1 MIVMGRGHHAPHM
14 PALPP
19 RAMHLASAHGIMDHE
34 MQGRGMGQYMGGD
47 AMMERVL
54 IIDDHPLVRDGL
66 RSVIAISF
74 DNIEIWEAASLAE
87 AVALLE
93 KQDNFDLILL
103 DLNIPDVRRLD
114 GLKLLRQRF
123 PILPVVMV
131 SGAFDRA
138 IVQDALAAGA
148 AGFIPKSLKR
158 SGIVDA
164 LQRIVAGEIY
174 LPETMGEVPPPS
186 VEEDDIVRRI
196 DSLTPQQ
203 KTVLGHLVR
212 GRLNK
217 QIAHDLGVS
226 MTTIK
231 AHVSA
236 ILQKL
241 GVLSRT
247 QAVIKAN
254 PRAPAGVRRRQ
265 VTVATSAAVRGINV

>member
-1 MIVMGRGHHAPHM
+1 MIVMGRGNHVQNVA
-14 PALPP
+14 ALPP
-19 RAMHLASAHGIMDHE
+19 GAMRLASSHDLSDYP
-34 MQGRGMGQYMGGD
+34 GRGVGHIMSD
-47 AMMERVL
+47 EPIMERVL
-54 IIDDHPLVRDGL
+54 IVDDHPLVRDGL

-74 DNIEIWEAASLAE
+74 DNIEIFEAATLDE
-87 AVALLE
+87 AVATLE

-114 GLKLLRQRF
+114 GLKLLRDRF

-138 IVQDALAAGA
+138 IVQEALAAGA

-158 SGIVDA
+158 SAIVDA
-164 LQRIVAGEIY
+164 LHRVVSGEIY
-174 LPETMGEVPPPS
+174 LPEAMGES
-186 VEEDDIVRRI
+186 VAPTAEEDEISRRI

-203 KTVLGHLVR
+203 KTVLAHLVR

-254 PRAPAGVRRRQ
+254 QVHFRAD
-265 VTVATSAAVRGINV
+265 

>member
-1 MIVMGRGHHAPHM
+1 MIIMGRGHQGQQAAAGIAPVAM
-14 PALPP
+14 RLATP
-19 RAMHLASAHGIMDHE
+19 RALIDDRGRAEE
-34 MQGRGMGQYMGGD
+34 MIDEMG
-47 AMMERVL
+47 AAAIMERVL
-54 IIDDHPLVRDGL
+54 IVDDHPLVRDGL

-74 DNIEIWEAASLAE
+74 DSCEVLEAASLDE
-87 AVALLE
+87 AVSVLE
-93 KQDNFDLILL
+93 KQDSFDLVLL

-114 GLKLLRQRF
+114 GLRLLRSRF

-138 IVQDALAAGA
+138 IVQEALAAGA
-148 AGFIPKSLKR
+148 AGFIPKSMKR
-158 SGIVDA
+158 SGIVQA
-164 LQRIVAGEIY
+164 LHRIVAGEIY
-174 LPETMGEVPPPS
+174 LPETTGEAAAPS
-186 VEEDDIVRRI
+186 PDEEDINRRI
-196 DSLTPQQ
+196 ETLTPQQ
-203 KTVLGHLVR
+203 RTVLAHLVR

-254 PRAPAGVRRRQ
+254 RVHFIAEG
-265 VTVATSAAVRGINV
+265 ND

>member
-1 MIVMGRGHHAPHM
+1 MIVMGRGNHIPSIRAV
-14 PALPP
+14 PP
-19 RAMHLASAHGIMDHE
+19 GAIRLATAHDLSDYPG
-34 MQGRGMGQYMGGD
+34 QGVGQYMGGE
-47 AMMERVL
+47 AIMERVL
-54 IIDDHPLVRDGL
+54 IVDDHPLVRDGL

-74 DNIEIWEAASLAE
+74 DNCEIFEAASMEE
-87 AVALLE
+87 AVSLLE

-114 GLKLLRQRF
+114 GLKLLRDRF

-131 SGAFDRA
+131 SGAFDRP
-138 IVQDALAAGA
+138 IVQEALAAGA

-158 SGIVDA
+158 SAIVDA
-164 LQRIVAGEIY
+164 LHRVVSGEIY
-174 LPETMGEVPPPS
+174 LPEAMGETIAPTA
-186 VEEDDIVRRI
+186 EEDEIARRI

-203 KTVLGHLVR
+203 KTVLAHLVR

-254 PRAPAGVRRRQ
+254 RVHFRAD
-265 VTVATSAAVRGINV
+265 

>member
-1 MIVMGRGHHAPHM
+1 MIVMGRGSYAQASLSIPAGAMSLATPHD
-14 PALPP
+14 LT
-19 RAMHLASAHGIMDHE
+19 DHSQRGRE
-34 MQGRGMGQYMGGD
+34 MSHYMG
-47 AMMERVL
+47 AEAIMERVL

-66 RSVIAISF
+66 RSVIAFSF
-74 DNIEIWEAASLAE
+74 DACEIFEASSMEE
-87 AVALLE
+87 AVSTLE
-93 KQDNFDLILL
+93 KQANFDLILL

-114 GLKLLRQRF
+114 GLRMLRTRF

-138 IVQDALAAGA
+138 IVQEALAAGA

-158 SGIVDA
+158 TGIVDA
-164 LQRIVAGEIY
+164 LHRIVAGEIY
-174 LPETMGEVPPPS
+174 LPETMGEGAAPS
-186 VEEDDIVRRI
+186 PEDDDISRRI
-196 DSLTPQQ
+196 ASLTPQQ
-203 KTVLGHLVR
+203 RTVLAHLVR

-254 PRAPAGVRRRQ
+254 Q
-265 VTVATSAAVRGINV
+265 VHFTADGE

>member
-1 MIVMGRGHHAPHM
+1 MIVMGRGHHQSPAPVRFV
-14 PALPP
+14 PVPPPGAL
-19 RAMHLASAHGIMDHE
+19 RLATFHDLPDHSGGG
-34 MQGRGMGQYMGGD
+34 QNMGQYMGGE
-47 AMMERVL
+47 AIMERVL
-54 IIDDHPLVRDGL
+54 IVDDHPLVRDGL

-74 DNIEIWEAASLAE
+74 DNIEIFEAASLQE
-87 AVALLE
+87 AVATLE

-103 DLNIPDVRRLD
+103 DLHIPDVRRLE
-114 GLKLLRQRF
+114 GLKLLRDRF

-138 IVQDALAAGA
+138 IVQEALAAGA

-158 SGIVDA
+158 SAIVDA
-164 LQRIVAGEIY
+164 LHRVVSGEIY
-174 LPETMGEVPPPS
+174 LPETMGDAPVASP
-186 VEEDDIVRRI
+186 EEDEIVRRI

-203 KTVLGHLVR
+203 KTVLGHLVN

-217 QIAHDLGVS
+217 QIAHDLNVS

-254 PRAPAGVRRRQ
+254 RVHFG
-265 VTVATSAAVRGINV
+265 GD

>member
-1 MIVMGRGHHAPHM
+1 MIVMGRGNHM
-14 PALPP
+14 HSIPAVPP
-19 RAMHLASAHGIMDHE
+19 GAMRLATAHDLSDDP
-34 MQGRGMGQYMGGD
+34 GRGVGQYMGGE
-47 AMMERVL
+47 AIMERVL
-54 IIDDHPLVRDGL
+54 IVDDHPLVRDGL

-74 DNIEIWEAASLAE
+74 DNCDIFEAASMDE
-87 AVALLE
+87 AVSLLE

-114 GLKLLRQRF
+114 GLKLLRDRF

-138 IVQDALAAGA
+138 IVQEALAAGA

-158 SGIVDA
+158 SAIVDA
-164 LQRIVAGEIY
+164 LHRVVSGEIY
-174 LPETMGEVPPPS
+174 LPEAMGENVAPTA
-186 VEEDDIVRRI
+186 EEDEIARRI

-203 KTVLGHLVR
+203 KTVLSHLVR

-254 PRAPAGVRRRQ
+254 QVHFRAD
-265 VTVATSAAVRGINV
+265 

>member
-1 MIVMGRGHHAPHM
+1 MIVMGRGNHIPSIRAV
-14 PALPP
+14 PP
-19 RAMHLASAHGIMDHE
+19 GAMRLATAHDLSDYPG
-34 MQGRGMGQYMGGD
+34 QGVGQYMGGE
-47 AMMERVL
+47 AIMERVL

-74 DNIEIWEAASLAE
+74 DNCEIFEAASMEE

-114 GLKLLRQRF
+114 GLKLLRDRF

-131 SGAFDRA
+131 SGAFDRP
-138 IVQDALAAGA
+138 IVQEALAAGA

-158 SGIVDA
+158 SAIVDA
-164 LQRIVAGEIY
+164 LHRVVSGEIY
-174 LPETMGEVPPPS
+174 LPEAMGETIAPTA
-186 VEEDDIVRRI
+186 EEDEIARRI

-203 KTVLGHLVR
+203 KTVLAHLVR

-254 PRAPAGVRRRQ
+254 RVHFRAD
-265 VTVATSAAVRGINV
+265 

>member
-1 MIVMGRGHHAPHM
+1 MIVMGRGNYAQST
-14 PALPP
+14 PAIPSG
-19 RAMHLASAHGIMDHE
+19 MMQLASSRDLVDHS
-34 MQGRGMGQYMGGD
+34 QGQKMGQYMG
-47 AMMERVL
+47 AEAIMERVL

-66 RSVIAISF
+66 RSVIAFSF
-74 DNIEIWEAASLAE
+74 DACEIFEASSMDE
-87 AVALLE
+87 AIATLE

-114 GLKLLRQRF
+114 GLRLLRNRF

-138 IVQDALAAGA
+138 IVQEALAAGA

-158 SGIVDA
+158 TSIVEA
-164 LQRIVAGEIY
+164 LHHIVAGEIY
-174 LPETMGEVPPPS
+174 LPETLGES
-186 VEEDDIVRRI
+186 SASSAEDDDISRRI
-196 DSLTPQQ
+196 SSLTPQQ
-203 KTVLGHLVR
+203 RTVLAHLVR

-254 PRAPAGVRRRQ
+254 RVHFTADGE
-265 VTVATSAAVRGINV
+265 

>member
-1 MIVMGRGHHAPHM
+1 MIIMGRGHQGQQAAAGIAPVAM
-14 PALPP
+14 RLATP
-19 RAMHLASAHGIMDHE
+19 RALIDDRDRAGE
-34 MQGRGMGQYMGGD
+34 MIDEMG
-47 AMMERVL
+47 AAAIMERVL
-54 IIDDHPLVRDGL
+54 IVDDHPLVRDGL

-74 DNIEIWEAASLAE
+74 DSCEVLEAASLDE
-87 AVALLE
+87 AVSLLE
-93 KQDNFDLILL
+93 KQDSFDLVLL

-114 GLKLLRQRF
+114 GLRLLRSRF

-138 IVQDALAAGA
+138 IVQEALAAGA
-148 AGFIPKSLKR
+148 AGFIPKSMKR
-158 SGIVDA
+158 SGIVQA
-164 LQRIVAGEIY
+164 LHRIVAGEIY
-174 LPETMGEVPPPS
+174 LPETTGEAAAPS
-186 VEEDDIVRRI
+186 PDEEDINRRI
-196 DSLTPQQ
+196 ETLTPQQ
-203 KTVLGHLVR
+203 RTVLAHLVR

-254 PRAPAGVRRRQ
+254 RVHFIAEG
-265 VTVATSAAVRGINV
+265 ND

>member
-1 MIVMGRGHHAPHM
+1 MIVMGRGNYGHIS

-19 RAMHLASAHGIMDHE
+19 GAIPLATTHDLVDHMQQGREMDH
-34 MQGRGMGQYMGGD
+34 YMG
-47 AMMERVL
+47 AEAIMERVL

-74 DNIEIWEAASLAE
+74 DSCEILEAASLEE
-87 AVALLE
+87 AVTLLE
-93 KQDNFDLILL
+93 KQDSFDLILL

-114 GLKLLRQRF
+114 GLKLLRTRF

-131 SGAFDRA
+131 SGAFDRTV
-138 IVQDALAAGA
+138 VQEALAAGA

-164 LQRIVAGEIY
+164 LHRIVAGEIY
-174 LPETMGEVPPPS
+174 LPEALGEVKAPS
-186 VEEDDIVRRI
+186 AEEDDIVRRI

-203 KTVLGHLVR
+203 RTVLAHLVR

-241 GVLSRT
+241 GVFSRT

-254 PRAPAGVRRRQ
+254 MVHFRAEDA
-265 VTVATSAAVRGINV
+265 S

>member
-1 MIVMGRGHHAPHM
+1 MIIMGRGNQVQRPPVPLLAVAPAVM
-14 PALPP
+14 
-19 RAMHLASAHGIMDHE
+19 RLASSHGIVDHAR
-34 MQGRGMGQYMGGD
+34 QGREMDQYMGGD
-47 AMMERVL
+47 AIMERVL

-74 DNIEIWEAASLAE
+74 DNIEILEAATLAE

-114 GLKLLRQRF
+114 GLKLLRSRF
-123 PILPVVMV
+123 PILPLVMV

-138 IVQDALAAGA
+138 IVQEALAAGA

-164 LQRIVAGEIY
+164 LHRIAAGEIY
-174 LPETMGEVPPPS
+174 LPETMGDAPPPS
-186 VEEDDIVRRI
+186 TAEEDDIVRRI

-203 KTVLGHLVR
+203 RTVLAHLVR

-241 GVLSRT
+241 GVFSRT

-254 PRAPAGVRRRQ
+254 RVHF
-265 VTVATSAAVRGINV
+265 SADGE

>member
-1 MIVMGRGHHAPHM
+1 MIVMGRGNHIHQP

-19 RAMHLASAHGIMDHE
+19 GAMRLATSHDLSDYP
-34 MQGRGMGQYMGGD
+34 GRGADMGQYMG
-47 AMMERVL
+47 AEPIMERVL
-54 IIDDHPLVRDGL
+54 IVDDHPLVRDGL
-66 RSVIAISF
+66 RSVIAVSF
-74 DNIEIWEAASLAE
+74 DNCEIFEAASMDE
-87 AVALLE
+87 AVATLE

-114 GLKLLRQRF
+114 GLKLLRDRF

-138 IVQDALAAGA
+138 IVQEALAAGA

-158 SGIVDA
+158 SAIVDA
-164 LQRIVAGEIY
+164 LHRVVSGEIY
-174 LPETMGEVPPPS
+174 LPEAMGES
-186 VEEDDIVRRI
+186 VAPTAEEDEIARRI

-203 KTVLGHLVR
+203 KTVLMHLVR

-254 PRAPAGVRRRQ
+254 LVNFRAD
-265 VTVATSAAVRGINV
+265 

>member
-1 MIVMGRGHHAPHM
+1 MIIMGRGHYGQQAAAVIAPVVM
-14 PALPP
+14 CLATPRALPDD
-19 RAMHLASAHGIMDHE
+19 RGQAGE
-34 MQGRGMGQYMGGD
+34 MVEEMG
-47 AMMERVL
+47 AAAIMERVL
-54 IIDDHPLVRDGL
+54 IVDDHPLVRDGL

-74 DNIEIWEAASLAE
+74 DSCEVLEAASLDE
-87 AVALLE
+87 AVSVLE
-93 KQDNFDLILL
+93 KQDSFDLVLL

-114 GLKLLRQRF
+114 GVRLLRARF

-138 IVQDALAAGA
+138 VVQEALAAGA
-148 AGFIPKSLKR
+148 AGFIPKSMKR
-158 SGIVDA
+158 SGIVQA
-164 LQRIVAGEIY
+164 LHRIVAGEIY
-174 LPETMGEVPPPS
+174 LPETLGEAVAPS
-186 VEEDDIVRRI
+186 PDEEDINRRI
-196 DSLTPQQ
+196 DTLTPQQ
-203 KTVLGHLVR
+203 RTVLAHLVR

-254 PRAPAGVRRRQ
+254 RVHFMADG
-265 VTVATSAAVRGINV
+265 ND

>member
-1 MIVMGRGHHAPHM
+1 MIVMGRGNYALSSQAM
-14 PALPP
+14 PPG
-19 RAMHLASAHGIMDHE
+19 AMRLATSRDMSDHPGQRQKMD
-34 MQGRGMGQYMGGD
+34 QDMG
-47 AMMERVL
+47 AEAIMERVL

-74 DNIEIWEAASLAE
+74 DSCEIFEAAGMDE
-87 AVALLE
+87 AIATLE

-114 GLKLLRQRF
+114 GLRLLRERF

-138 IVQDALAAGA
+138 IVQEALAAGA

-158 SGIVDA
+158 SAIVDA
-164 LQRIVAGEIY
+164 LHRVVSGEIY
-174 LPETMGEVPPPS
+174 LPEVLGETTAPS
-186 VEEDDIVRRI
+186 GEEADIARRI

-203 KTVLGHLVR
+203 KTVLSHLVQ

-254 PRAPAGVRRRQ
+254 RVNFRAED
-265 VTVATSAAVRGINV
+265 S

>member
-1 MIVMGRGHHAPHM
+1 MIVMGRGHYAQSAPAF
-14 PALPP
+14 PPGALQ
-19 RAMHLASAHGIMDHE
+19 LATSHDVSDHQR
-34 MQGRGMGQYMGGD
+34 QGHDMGHYMGGE
-47 AMMERVL
+47 AVMERVL

-74 DNIEIWEAASLAE
+74 DNIEIFEAAGLEE
-87 AVALLE
+87 AVATLE
-93 KQDNFDLILL
+93 KQENFDLILL

-114 GLKLLRQRF
+114 GLKLLRDRF

-131 SGAFDRA
+131 SGAFDRS
-138 IVQDALAAGA
+138 IVQEALAAGA

-158 SGIVDA
+158 SAIVEA
-164 LQRIVAGEIY
+164 LHRVVSGEIY
-174 LPETMGEVPPPS
+174 LPETMGEGAAPS
-186 VEEDDIVRRI
+186 AEEDDIARRI

-203 KTVLGHLVR
+203 KTVLGHLVN

-217 QIAHDLGVS
+217 QIAHDLNVS

-254 PRAPAGVRRRQ
+254 RVHFGAD
-265 VTVATSAAVRGINV
+265 

>member
-1 MIVMGRGHHAPHM
+1 MIVMGRGHYAPHM
-14 PALPP
+14 PALPAG
-19 RAMHLASAHGIMDHE
+19 AMHLASAHGIMDHGT
-34 MQGRGMGQYMGGD
+34 QGRGMDQDQYMGGD

-74 DNIEIWEAASLAE
+74 DNIEILEAASMGE

-164 LQRIVAGEIY
+164 LHRIVAGEIY

-254 PRAPAGVRRRQ
+254 RVGF
-265 VTVATSAAVRGINV
+265 SGD